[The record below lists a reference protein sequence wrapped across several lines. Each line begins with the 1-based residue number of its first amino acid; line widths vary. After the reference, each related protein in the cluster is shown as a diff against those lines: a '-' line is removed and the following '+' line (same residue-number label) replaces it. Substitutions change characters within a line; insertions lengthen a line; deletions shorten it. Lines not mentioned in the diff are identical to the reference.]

1 MKTPLL
7 FLVCFLVSTFF
18 YSQVGIG
25 TVTPEA
31 SSILDVTASDKGFI
45 APRVSLLNVANNV
58 NPISAPVEGLLVYN
72 TNASVTGG
80 SGTGYYYWNGTQWT
94 KLITPSAI
102 DDWKLTGNSSTNPTT
117 NFVGTT
123 DNRDLVFRTNNT
135 EEMRIES
142 GGNVGIG
149 NNNPS
154 YTLDVEGDFRINGDF
169 INQQILGT
177 HSGTVQSVP
186 FTNLA
191 FNPLTGTVNSITI
204 TDGNGVNN
212 SAVFI
217 IGFARVFGGSL
228 SAGTGTGYG
237 GYFMVLER
245 DTNAS
250 FTTSSILT
258 YTSGVCYLK
267 TATGASGFAVGF
279 GGSGHIS
286 YLDSGLTAGVTYYY
300 RLTLVPN
307 SVGVTSGT
315 FEVYQRDLVVMQ
327 LKR

>member
-1 MKTPLL
+1 MKAKYFI
-7 FLVCFLVSTFF
+7 FLIFPFF
-18 YSQVGIG
+18 SANAQVGIG

-31 SSILDVTASDKGFI
+31 SSILDVTATDKGFI

-58 NPISAPVEGLLVYN
+58 SPINAPVEGLMVYN

-80 SGTGYYYWNGTQWT
+80 SGTGYYYWNGSQWS
-94 KLITPSAI
+94 KLITASVV
-102 DDWKLTGNSSTNPTT
+102 DDWKLTGNASTDPSTN
-117 NFVGTT
+117 FIGTT
-123 DNRDLVFRTNNT
+123 DAQDLVFRTNNT

-142 GGNVGIG
+142 GGNVGI
-149 NNNPS
+149 NTNNPA
-154 YTLDVEGDFRINGDF
+154 YTLDLTGSFRMSGDF

-191 FNPLTGTVNSITI
+191 FTPLTGTVNSITI

-217 IGFARVFGGSL
+217 SGFARVFGGNLNGS
-228 SAGTGTGYG
+228 SSSIG

-245 DTNAS
+245 ATDPA
-250 FTTSSILT
+250 FTTATILT
-258 YTSGVCYLK
+258 YSSDICYIR
-267 TATGASGFAVGF
+267 TPNGTGSAAIGF
-279 GGSGHIS
+279 GGGGHLS
-286 YLDSGLTAGVTYYY
+286 YLDANLTAGVTYYY
-300 RLTLVPN
+300 RLTIVPN
-307 SVGVTSGT
+307 SVGITGGT
-315 FEVYQRDLVVMQ
+315 FEVYQRDLIVMQ